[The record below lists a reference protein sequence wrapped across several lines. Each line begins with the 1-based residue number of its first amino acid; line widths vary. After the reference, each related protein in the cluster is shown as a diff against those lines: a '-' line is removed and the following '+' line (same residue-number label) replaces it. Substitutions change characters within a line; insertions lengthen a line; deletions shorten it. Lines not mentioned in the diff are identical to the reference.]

1 MSSKSGLPVARQVA
15 QERIHWK
22 ESRAP
27 DMMAAAVTWRLLQSA
42 I

>member
-1 MSSKSGLPVARQVA
+1 MSCKSGLPVARQVA
-15 QERIHWK
+15 QERIDWE

-27 DMMAAAVTWRLLQSA
+27 DMMAAAVRWRLLQSA